1 MLDSVMRSC
10 MPRPCTVSPANS
22 IAWYWPPFMPKR
34 PIMCS
39 IMSLAQ
45 TPLASAPR
53 QTIWMVCGTRSQIS
67 PVTITPSISV
77 LPMPN
82 M

>member
-1 MLDSVMRSC
+1 MLDRVMRSC
-10 MPRPCTVSPANS
+10 MPMPRTVSPANS
-22 IAWYWPPFMPKR
+22 IAWYCPPFMPKR

-45 TPLASAPR
+45 TRSASRPL
-53 QTIWMVCGTRSQIS
+53 QTIRMVSGTRSQIS
-67 PVTITPSISV
+67 PVTTTPSISV
-77 LPMPN
+77 LPIPN